1 MAQLPVFKHDDL
13 LVSGSDFDDAGVF
26 RLRDDLAIIQT
37 LDFFTPVIDDPF
49 LFGQIAAANALSDV
63 YAMGGTPL
71 TAMNIAAFPRCADIE
86 TFSLILQGGAQKIKE
101 AGAFLLGGHT
111 IEDKEPKYGLSV
123 TGTVHPAHI
132 VKNSGACA
140 GDLLF
145 LTKKLG
151 VGVICTALKG
161 GVLNEGEAA
170 EVFREM
176 AALNKAAALAMN
188 QSGIRGATDVTGFG
202 LLGHLHEM
210 CAASRLGAEVW
221 ADALPVWPQAVELAK
236 DGLIPAGAHRNRDF
250 LREKTAFFG
259 VPVHM
264 QDIMLDPQ
272 TSGGL
277 LLAVPPVKAGKLE
290 SDLELAG
297 VEFAII
303 GKMKAGSGITAI
315 DRR

>member
-210 CAASRLGAEVW
+210 CAASRLGA
-221 ADALPVWPQAVELAK
+221 
-236 DGLIPAGAHRNRDF
+236 
-250 LREKTAFFG
+250 
-259 VPVHM
+259 
-264 QDIMLDPQ
+264 
-272 TSGGL
+272 
-277 LLAVPPVKAGKLE
+277 
-290 SDLELAG
+290 
-297 VEFAII
+297 
-303 GKMKAGSGITAI
+303 
-315 DRR
+315 